1 MSSEFGGLSFTVQ
14 NVVIENEKI
23 LLVHEKDHTG
33 EGGRCPGWN
42 PFGGNT
48 EGWSVERTYRQ
59 IINFL
64 PVERIPEQ
72 DFLNLLEIR
81 LDDDFF
87 SWLWNHKDYKKF
99 MPEIGQLI
107 FLTAI
112 REGIEE
118 TGLLVRPTTVLFE
131 ERTKSENHR
140 LLVVHSERVSG
151 MIQKRSL
158 ETDDCGWFELQ
169 VLPEGIYPSHRRR
182 IALAVYKLGIRDKE
196 SGQLLNLFA

>member
-1 MSSEFGGLSFTVQ
+1 MSEFGDLTFTIQ
-14 NVVIENEKI
+14 NVVIQEKEI
-23 LLVHEKDHTG
+23 ILVHEKDHTD
-33 EGGRCPGWN
+33 EGGRRAGWN
-42 PFGGNT
+42 LFGGNT
-48 EGWSVERTYRQ
+48 EGWSIERTYRQ

-72 DFLNLLEIR
+72 DFLNLLGIR

-118 TGLLVRPTTVLFE
+118 TGLLVKPKFILFE
-131 ERTKSENHR
+131 ERTASENHH
-140 LLVVHSERVSG
+140 LLVAHSEIVSG
-151 MIQKRSL
+151 TIQKRSL
-158 ETDDCGWFELQ
+158 ETDDCGWFDLRA
-169 VLPEGIYPSHRRR
+169 LPEGIYHSHRRR